1 MDYKELTVEKIGEI
15 VKPIF
20 HKYNINKMG
29 VFGAYAL
36 GLQSEISNVDLWV
49 ERGDVTNFKALMD
62 IEKELKEA
70 LGRPVNLQFADADLS
85 PYYLQDVT
93 RTFVEIK

>member
-20 HKYNINKMG
+20 NKYNIHKMG

-36 GLQSEISNVDLWV
+36 GVQSEISNVDLWV

-70 LGRPVNLQFADADLS
+70 LGRSVNLQFADADLS

>member
-15 VKPIF
+15 VKPIL

-49 ERGDVTNFKALMD
+49 ERGNVTNFKALMD

-85 PYYLQDVT
+85 PYYLEDVT